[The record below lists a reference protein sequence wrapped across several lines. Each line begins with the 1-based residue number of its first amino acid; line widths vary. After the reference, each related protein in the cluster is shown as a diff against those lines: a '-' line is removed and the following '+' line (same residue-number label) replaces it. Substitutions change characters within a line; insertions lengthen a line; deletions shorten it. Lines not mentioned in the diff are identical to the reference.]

1 MSHSDLPDG
10 ILIVDKPGG
19 LTSHDVVLKIRKY
32 TPQKKVGFIG
42 TLDPLATG
50 VLPICIGKATKLS
63 SFLSSQ
69 DKEYLAHILLG
80 IRTDTDDISGRIV
93 EEREV
98 SVPPGKVKKVVE
110 SFTGDIEQIPPLY
123 SAIKRGGKK
132 LYQYA
137 REGKKISL
145 PPRKLRI
152 HSLELADIL
161 DGKELVIKVRC
172 SKGTYIRSLA
182 RDIGKELGCGATLKE
197 LRRLASGNFDLSMAH
212 SLVEIHQA
220 YQEGSLGNMVM
231 PPGEFLKDLKAV
243 VVRGG
248 SDNRIRNGAPLT
260 GAMDY
265 FQDQSIGRG
274 EHFRVEDG
282 KGEIVAIYRAEQDME
297 GEQGRRGDIILA
309 RPYIML

>member
-63 SFLSSQ
+63 SLLSSQ

-98 SVPPGKVKKVVE
+98 SVPPGEVKKVVE

-123 SAIKRGGKK
+123 SAIKRKGKK

-137 REGKKISL
+137 REGERISL
-145 PPRKLRI
+145 PPRKIRV
-152 HSLELADIL
+152 HSLELVDIL
-161 DGKELVIKVRC
+161 DGKELVIEVRC
-172 SKGTYIRSLA
+172 SKGTYVRSLA

-212 SLVEIHQA
+212 SLPEIQQA
-220 YQEGSLGNMVM
+220 YQEGSLENMVM
-231 PPGEFLKDLKAV
+231 PLCEFFKD
-243 VVRGG
+243 
-248 SDNRIRNGAPLT
+248 
-260 GAMDY
+260 
-265 FQDQSIGRG
+265 
-274 EHFRVEDG
+274 FRT
-282 KGEIVAIYRAEQDME
+282 RA
-297 GEQGRRGDIILA
+297 
-309 RPYIML
+309 

>member
-93 EEREV
+93 EEKEV
-98 SVPPGKVKKVVE
+98 SVPPGEVKKVVE

-123 SAIKRGGKK
+123 SAIKRKGKK

-137 REGKKISL
+137 REGKKISP
-145 PPRKLRI
+145 PPRKIRI
-152 HSLELADIL
+152 HSLELVDIL

-220 YQEGSLGNMVM
+220 YQEGSLENMVM
-231 PPGEFLKDLKAV
+231 PLCEFFNSAGTPRL
-243 VVRGG
+243 
-248 SDNRIRNGAPLT
+248 
-260 GAMDY
+260 
-265 FQDQSIGRG
+265 
-274 EHFRVEDG
+274 
-282 KGEIVAIYRAEQDME
+282 
-297 GEQGRRGDIILA
+297 
-309 RPYIML
+309 

>member
-110 SFTGDIEQIPPLY
+110 SFTGDIEQIPPPLLGHQE
-123 SAIKRGGKK
+123 RG
-132 LYQYA
+132 QEA
-137 REGKKISL
+137 L
-145 PPRKLRI
+145 P
-152 HSLELADIL
+152 
-161 DGKELVIKVRC
+161 
-172 SKGTYIRSLA
+172 IR
-182 RDIGKELGCGATLKE
+182 
-197 LRRLASGNFDLSMAH
+197 
-212 SLVEIHQA
+212 
-220 YQEGSLGNMVM
+220 
-231 PPGEFLKDLKAV
+231 P
-243 VVRGG
+243 
-248 SDNRIRNGAPLT
+248 
-260 GAMDY
+260 
-265 FQDQSIGRG
+265 RG
-274 EHFRVEDG
+274 EEN
-282 KGEIVAIYRAEQDME
+282 Q
-297 GEQGRRGDIILA
+297 
-309 RPYIML
+309 PTSP

>member
-10 ILIVDKPGG
+10 IVVVDKPGG

-32 TPQKKVGFIG
+32 LPQKKVGFIG

-69 DKEYLAHILLG
+69 DKEYLARILLG
-80 IRTDTDDISGRIV
+80 VSTDTDDISGRRV
-93 EEREV
+93 EEKEV
-98 SVPPGKVKKVVE
+98 SVSLREVKKVLE
-110 SFTGDIEQIPPLY
+110 SFIGDIEQIPPLY
-123 SAIKRGGKK
+123 SAIKRRGKK

-137 REGKKISL
+137 REGKKINP
-145 PPRKLRI
+145 PPRKICI
-152 HSLELADIL
+152 HSLELVDIL

-182 RDIGKELGCGATLKE
+182 RDIGEKLGCGASLKE
-197 LRRLASGNFDLSMAH
+197 LRRLASGNFDLSMTH
-212 SLVEIHQA
+212 SLAEIHQA
-220 YQEGSLGNMVM
+220 YQEGSFENMVM
-231 PPGEFLKDLKAV
+231 PLGEFLKDLKVV

-248 SDNRIRNGAPLT
+248 SENRIRNGAPLT
-260 GAMDY
+260 GGMDY
-265 FQDQSIGRG
+265 FQDQSIGQG

-282 KGEIVAIYRAEQDME
+282 KGEIVAIYRAECDME
-297 GEQGRRGDIILA
+297 GKQDRTDNMILA